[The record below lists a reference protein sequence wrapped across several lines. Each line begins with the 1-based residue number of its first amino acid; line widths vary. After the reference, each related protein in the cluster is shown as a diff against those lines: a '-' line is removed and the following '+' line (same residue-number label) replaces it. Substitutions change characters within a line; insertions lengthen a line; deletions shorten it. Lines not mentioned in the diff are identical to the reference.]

1 MPPSAA
7 EVLVGSATVVGFCV
21 AGCYAARAA
30 LGGGNR
36 LWLVSAVGCLLVVAG
51 VVGQRTFPSA
61 DSVTRSG
68 KDTAGRQVPGPWDAG
83 VGIPVVGLHVT
94 PVTLAGLLLSV
105 AGTSLVL
112 FFEAPPPR
120 ATGAEGGGAAALED
134 DDTV

>member
-1 MPPSAA
+1 
-7 EVLVGSATVVGFCV
+7 
-21 AGCYAARAA
+21 
-30 LGGGNR
+30 
-36 LWLVSAVGCLLVVAG
+36 
-51 VVGQRTFPSA
+51 
-61 DSVTRSG
+61 
-68 KDTAGRQVPGPWDAG
+68 